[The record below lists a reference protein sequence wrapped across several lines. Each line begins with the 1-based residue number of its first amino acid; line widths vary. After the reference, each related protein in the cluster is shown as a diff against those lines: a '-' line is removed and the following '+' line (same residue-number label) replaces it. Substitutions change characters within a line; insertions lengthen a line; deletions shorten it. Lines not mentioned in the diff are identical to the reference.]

1 MGNGGYRAL
10 QSDVFLAAMGTN
22 LYKVMD
28 IPEVNSGIK
37 SHLVYRPLADTL
49 TFGLYSYLTGSD
61 AAQSSSSSTATV
73 APNT

>member
-1 MGNGGYRAL
+1 
-10 QSDVFLAAMGTN
+10 MGTN
-22 LYKVMD
+22 LYKVID

-61 AAQSSSSSTATV
+61 AAQSSSSTATV
-73 APNT
+73 TANS